1 MILKKYRTSD
11 LILDSLKAFCLHLG
25 FYLVGFVAYA
35 ASAGHIMMDEYADK
49 AAKHSALLLYSGVMI
64 AIGLIILCVYEK
76 KSIGRKARLIEASR
90 ADDFDEKAYFKE
102 MLKRRAL
109 PLFIGGLIAL
119 LPYAVFYTKFGWD
132 YLYPSLVDRFYAAS
146 MLFVG
151 LFGGILGALIHN
163 LVIVGV
169 YAVSLYKTQ
178 RSELEDR
185 MWIKDA
191 PKQQDVK
198 LNKPK
203 DNYKNY

>member
-1 MILKKYRTSD
+1 MKKYRTSD
-11 LILDSLKAFCLHLG
+11 LILDSLKALCLHLG

-49 AAKHSALLLYSGVMI
+49 AAKHSALLFYSAVMI
-64 AIGLIILCVYEK
+64 AIGLIVLCVYEK
-76 KSIGRKARLIEASR
+76 KNIGRKTRLIEASR
-90 ADDFDEKAYFKE
+90 ADDFDEKAYYKE

-109 PLFIGGLIAL
+109 PLLIGGLIAS

-132 YLYPSLVDRFYAAS
+132 YLYPSLIDRFYAAS

-151 LFGGILGALIHN
+151 SFGGILGALIHN

-169 YAVSLYKTQ
+169 YALSLYKTQ
-178 RSELEDR
+178 KAELEDR
-185 MWIKDA
+185 LWIKDA
-191 PKQQDVK
+191 PKQEEVK